1 MPTSINNTIA
11 CNEPHASL
19 DVYYGPY
26 DSVAAALEALK
37 DVTIAGVTY
46 HKKHVG
52 LTVGVWENSNTIKE
66 YWFQGGTSAVDFVEK
81 KNGGGLP
88 ENIKL
93 VIFDKNGATGTQN
106 SILTDNDSKVCLPE
120 PTITMSGYT
129 FAGWLYGSSTYE
141 PGATVTIGT
150 DTTIQAQWSSSEQKY
165 TVSWKDDH
173 YTTISGRY
181 SGVGAS
187 GDIENGYTKIP
198 AGSTVV
204 LTATPDSGYIFFQ
217 WTGVPTGITPAGNT
231 LTFTLNSDVSDIT
244 GVSVKGYKVRW
255 GNDDGI
261 NKISGTADGV
271 KIISGETLIGSRAH
285 IVLEATLNPG
295 YNFNTWEGENI
306 PEGTTLNNPT
316 LTFRLPARNVTANA
330 TTVAAPTKTYSIGWD
345 ISNVGAATLVTVS
358 SGGTVIGQGKKGLVE
373 VAEGTSITLTGE
385 TEDGFG
391 VTAWHGLP
399 DGINTNLNP
408 VSFIVNDTYKSISFS
423 TGELYTLNY
432 EKDKGISS
440 IKCSVNGSDV
450 EDNPIKVVST
460 ADIEIHAEIDDKYE
474 FYKWDYD
481 DSVRVIEST
490 DEYIRFNINNS
501 TQITALSRVL
511 PAISY
516 CATKEGETPTSVEQ
530 FAITEIKEST
540 DIVLTSE
547 ETQIFVVIPR
557 YYDLICENK
566 LKLIRDADDEI
577 YRPCVDNGLIKD
589 GTSEITDEFNE
600 AIGGIG
606 YVMYYTNNITSE
618 KIAIELKPQD

>member
-52 LTVGVWENSNTIKE
+52 LTVGVWENSSTIKE
-66 YWFQGGTSAVDFVEK
+66 YWFQGGTSAADFVEK
-81 KNGGGLP
+81 NNGGGLP

-93 VIFDKNGATGTQN
+93 VMFDKNGATGTQN

-120 PTITMSGYT
+120 PTITLSGFT

-165 TVSWKDDH
+165 TVSWSER

-181 SGVGAS
+181 SGVDVS
-187 GDIENGYTKIP
+187 GDIENGVTQIP

-204 LTATPDSGYIFFQ
+204 LTATPASGFVFSE
-217 WTGVPTGITPAGNT
+217 WTGVPSGVTPVGNT
-231 LTFTLNSDVSDIT
+231 LTFTLNSNVSGIT
-244 GVSVKGYKVRW
+244 GSSVKGYKVTW

-261 NKISGTADGV
+261 NKIGGTADGV
-271 KIISGETLIGSRAH
+271 EIISGETLICSRAH

-295 YNFNTWEGENI
+295 YNFVKWNGENI
-306 PEGTTLNNPT
+306 PDGTALDNPT
-316 LTFRLPARNVTANA
+316 LTFQLPARNVTATA
-330 TTVAAPTKTYSIGWD
+330 TTVAAPTKTYSVGWD
-345 ISNVGAATLVTVS
+345 IRDVSNATSVIVS
-358 SGGTVIGQGKKGLVE
+358 SGGTVIGHGAVGLVE
-373 VAEGTSITLTGE
+373 VAEGTRITLTGE

-391 VTAWHGLP
+391 VTTWHGLP

-408 VSFIVNDTYKSISFS
+408 IEFVVNDSYKSISFS

-432 EKDKGISS
+432 GKDKGITN
-440 IKCSVNGSDV
+440 IGCSVNGSEV
-450 EDNPIKVVST
+450 ENNPIKVVST
-460 ADIEIHAEIDDKYE
+460 ADIEIHAEIHDNYE

-490 DEYIRFNINNS
+490 EGYIRFNINKS
-501 TQITALSRVL
+501 TQITALSRAL

-516 CATKEGETPTSVEQ
+516 CATKVDETPTSVES
-530 FAITEIKEST
+530 FTTTEMKEPT
-540 DIVLTSE
+540 VIRLTNE
-547 ETQIFVVIPR
+547 ETQMFVVIPQ
-557 YYDLICENK
+557 YYDLKCEDTEFIPI
-566 LKLIRDADDEI
+566 LLIEDKGI
-577 YRPCVDNGLIKD
+577 YSSCVTNELIKD
-589 GTSEITDEFNE
+589 GTSEITDKFNE
-600 AIGGIG
+600 YIGGIG
-606 YVMYYTNNITSE
+606 YEMYYANGIPSEIT
-618 KIAIELKPQD
+618 IHLKPQD